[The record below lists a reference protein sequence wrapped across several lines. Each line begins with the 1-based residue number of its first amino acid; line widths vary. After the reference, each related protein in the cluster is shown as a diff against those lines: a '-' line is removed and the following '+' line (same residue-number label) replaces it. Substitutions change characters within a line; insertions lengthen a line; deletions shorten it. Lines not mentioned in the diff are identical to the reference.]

1 MHRVQRVVAKQRGDL
16 LGLPCQRGAVGAGAV
31 EDAQPHR
38 VVLREQGG
46 TLLRRGLGRSGVYA
60 QREPALQKVA
70 AEGHVLLPVSG
81 DGGAGPLEEDGRV
94 GKAAAQEGCLGIHD
108 PLRALPV
115 PVREPV
121 VVRHAGVHGV
131 ELRVQLPRRTVK
143 HHQHRWRAERPAP
156 LVADADSGT
165 GHARGRAAVQTAHG
179 RDVVVLQKAHDEVAL
194 AEQIVPLGVRQ
205 LGVRLDTGEQ
215 QRAQLQHFRD
225 LLPGEHPPHQHE
237 QRQRVRLKR
246 TARARVQKRQHL
258 LGAERREQDA
268 RIVLDHLQ
276 HSVVVFPLP
285 VGGERVQILP
295 VRCVPRAVAAVIR
308 TARLL
313 RQRGERLLG
322 TDLHHVVETVAHT
335 VRQAGDEGVLLREHG
350 QKSVS
355 VRVAGDKACHRRGE
369 LIRQSHDGQKLLLP
383 GRERLDHGGGK
394 HGVNVRVPVRQRAAL
409 GKRAQVQIYG
419 RKPPLARMQQRFD
432 LRIGQVR
439 TAAVRVDG
447 QLRVVEPQM
456 LGPDR
461 VDPAAQPH
469 DGVAGEEAVAA
480 RHDQVHVLRQAVDE
494 RAQKLRDAPV
504 GQQMEI
510 VDEDVHASA
519 PGQTV
524 AEIVRQ
530 QARAGGIVRA
540 GVAAQQRQPC
550 VFECVL
556 HALPEDDRMVGIDA
570 DAHHSR
576 VLGLRPPG
584 EIPVHGRR
592 LTVAHG
598 GDHGRQRAAGDGAQ
612 PLLQALG
619 DIDRVQGP
627 LRPWHSRTLPSGV
640 IDTFIVPCPART

>member
-1 MHRVQRVVAKQRGDL
+1 M
-16 LGLPCQRGAVGAGAV
+16 
-31 EDAQPHR
+31 
-38 VVLREQGG
+38 
-46 TLLRRGLGRSGVYA
+46 
-60 QREPALQKVA
+60 
-70 AEGHVLLPVSG
+70 
-81 DGGAGPLEEDGRV
+81 
-94 GKAAAQEGCLGIHD
+94 
-108 PLRALPV
+108 
-115 PVREPV
+115 
-121 VVRHAGVHGV
+121 
-131 ELRVQLPRRTVK
+131 
-143 HHQHRWRAERPAP
+143 
-156 LVADADSGT
+156 
-165 GHARGRAAVQTAHG
+165 AVQAAHG

-205 LGVRLDTGEQ
+205 LGVCLDPGEQ

-246 TARARVQKRQHL
+246 ITRARVQKRQHL

-276 HSVVVFPLP
+276 HRVVVFPLP

-295 VRCVPRAVAAVIR
+295 VRGVPRAVAAVIR
-308 TARLL
+308 MARLP
-313 RQRGERLLG
+313 RQRGERLFG
-322 TDLHHVVETVAHT
+322 TDLHHVVEAVAHT

-350 QKSVS
+350 QEAIG
-355 VRVAGDKACHRRGE
+355 VRVAGDKARHRRGE
-369 LIRQSHDGQKLLLP
+369 LIRQPHDGQKFLLP

-394 HGVNVRVPVRQRAAL
+394 HGVNVRVLIRQRAAFRE
-409 GKRAQVQIYG
+409 RAQVQVHG

-456 LGPDR
+456 LRLDR

-469 DGVAGEEAVAA
+469 DGVTGEEAVAA
-480 RHDQVHVLRQAVDE
+480 RHDQVHVLRQTVDE

-504 GQQMEI
+504 GQKVKI
-510 VDEDVHASA
+510 VNEDVHASA
-519 PGQTV
+519 PGQPM

-530 QARAGGIVRA
+530 QARTGGIVRA
-540 GVAAQQRQPC
+540 GVAAQQRNSR
-550 VFECVL
+550 VFERVL
-556 HALPEDDRMVGIDA
+556 HAFPEDGQMVGIDA
-570 DAHHSR
+570 DTHDGR
-576 VLGLRPPG
+576 VLGLCPPG

-592 LTVAHG
+592 LAVAHG

-619 DIDRVQGP
+619 DVDRVQGP
-627 LRPWHSRTLPSGV
+627 FRPWHSRTLPSGAFH
-640 IDTFIVPCPART
+640 IDYFYCTMPGACMASAAVHSDCRAQLVPKARLGLWGQAER

>member
-1 MHRVQRVVAKQRGDL
+1 MLPKQRGDL
-16 LGLPCQRGAVGAGAV
+16 PDLFRQRGAVGAGAV

-46 TLLRRGLGRSGVYA
+46 ALLRRGLGRSGVHA
-60 QREPALQKVA
+60 QHKPPLQKVA
-70 AEGHVLLPVSG
+70 AEGHVFLPVSG
-81 DGGAGPLEEDGRV
+81 DGGAGALEEDGRV
-94 GKAAAQEGCLGIHD
+94 GKAAAQQCRLSVHD
-108 PLRALPV
+108 SLRALPV
-115 PVREPV
+115 PVCEPV

-131 ELRVQLPRRTVK
+131 QLRVQLPRRAVE
-143 HHQHRWRAERPAP
+143 HHQHRRRAERPAP
-156 LVADADSGT
+156 LVADADGGA
-165 GHARGRAAVQTAHG
+165 GHARGRAAVQAAHG
-179 RDVVVLQKAHDEVAL
+179 RNVVILQKAHDEVAL

-205 LGVRLDTGEQ
+205 LGVRLDPGEQ
-215 QRAQLQHFRD
+215 QCAQLQHFRD
-225 LLPGEHPPHQHE
+225 LLPREHPPHQHE

-246 TARARVQKRQHL
+246 IARARVQKRQHL

-268 RIVLDHLQ
+268 RVVLDYPQ
-276 HSVVVFPLP
+276 HRVVVLALP

-295 VRCVPRAVAAVIR
+295 VRGVPRAVAAVIR
-308 TARLL
+308 AARLF

-322 TDLHHVVETVAHT
+322 ADLHHVVEAVAHA
-335 VRQAGDEGVLLREHG
+335 VRQAGDKGILLREHG
-350 QKSVS
+350 QEAIG
-355 VRVAGDKACHRRGE
+355 VRVAGDKARHRRGE
-369 LIRQSHDGQKLLLP
+369 LIRQPHDGQKRLLP

-394 HGVNVRVPVRQRAAL
+394 HGVNVRVPVRQRAVL
-409 GKRAQVQIYG
+409 GERAQVQVHG
-419 RKPPLARMQQRFD
+419 GKPSLTRVQQRLD
-432 LRIGQVR
+432 LRVGQVR
-439 TAAVRVDG
+439 AAAVRVDG

-480 RHDQVHVLRQAVDE
+480 RHDQVHVLRQTVDE

-504 GQQMEI
+504 GQEVKI
-510 VDEDVHASA
+510 VDEDVHAPA
-519 PGQTV
+519 PGQPV

-530 QARAGGIVRA
+530 QARAGGIVRT
-540 GVAAQQRQPC
+540 GIAAQQRQPR
-550 VFECVL
+550 VREGVL
-556 HALPEDDRMVGIDA
+556 HALPEDGQVVGIDA
-570 DAHHSR
+570 DAHDGR
-576 VLGLRPPG
+576 ALGLRPPG

-592 LTVAHG
+592 LAIAHG

-640 IDTFIVPCPART
+640 IDTFIVPCPAHT